1 MPAHRASQEQ
11 LKPSAEQ
18 SSSAP
23 AETKSPERQSAEAQ
37 KAEGVLQQYLS
48 AESSAANVR
57 VENDVEERTQT
68 ADASHGYVPYL
79 ESLLREVAD
88 NDEWFGDSSEEQA
101 KEKALLQSTAAAAE
115 TNLNGLKTAI
125 ESLPTASPV
134 RERLRKAYVE
144 RRGRLTELLA
154 SADTRFENAELRD
167 PEAVVHGTLE
177 TMRMMTVDEAV
188 DWTQRMMSMIDG
200 NNWQSGGLKETYGK
214 LAMACRQGLQSKL
227 ADEKVSARE
236 DPKKMRVHAAHC
248 MEIAKLF
255 TDRGSP
261 IDNNLTDID
270 FAADMAREAMD
281 FRELALRYV
290 ESGMKRENP
299 VRWYVRGAAPKVLAK
314 IAALPPQT
322 RDDPQVVRMTDI
334 LRGEPKGIEGMSEQ
348 YAVLRQ
354 LECLLAGTQAPNLEE
369 ELQKQLGG
377 FMEHA
382 FAEFETFLNGGWGGA
397 ASLESINAAIG
408 NPPMSDMQVEAWK
421 LLADIQGY
429 GYDVSDKTWS
439 YVAEGAKIAAMIAAG
454 IAVGIATG
462 GLGVIGAAVVGGATM
477 TATNALIN
485 QQGFDNTG
493 DALKTYGTDFALNA
507 GTMGAA
513 RYLSA
518 GRAAYQLSRAGLL
531 QQAGGVGNIMKIAGQ
546 KGGLRIINSFDD
558 AASIGTRLSGA
569 TLEGAAD
576 TVIGASLD
584 TAVQGGTFLENL
596 QNNAMFFGLN
606 YAEFAGPGVRR
617 LRGMP
622 PEELHG
628 VAGVVH
634 AAGAERAKLNA
645 LCDGTDLDPQ
655 DLLKTQDLP
664 AKLTGLPAEKAA
676 AIAEG
681 VASMRAVQT
690 EFEDAFNKIKAGTA
704 EKGDG
709 KASDGGDK
717 KEEQVPADDVV
728 PSPLPSPEPSPVPPP
743 VPTPPPVPKPT
754 PAPPPKP
761 SPAPVPTPIPRPVP
775 SDSESNRTQVFKVVR
790 DDVDARKGEIV
801 TERPKREPF
810 RVGQEVYSLSAT
822 NGVAE
827 RGWFLRQAADG
838 QFIVVKTTSDGGQ
851 FSRIFN
857 QERVAHI
864 SEVEGGPETKGSM
877 PKNKA
882 FEMLRRKF
890 SVVGQQRLLDEQQ
903 VRLLFRNDLRQQN
916 VGNCYLIA
924 AFNSLKQS
932 PHFHELMAMSIR
944 QTSPPERSGYVVSF
958 PLGSLKKTRTVHVDI
973 GDLFDQKLHKADRKG
988 RTSLK
993 AVQGSLGWK
1002 ILEAAFIKDQT
1013 GKLDRAAVEG
1023 GFGHNALG
1031 AMFQGNATRDEV
1043 GRFQQLPIAELSPRD
1058 VKQTEE
1064 WLNRFSNGQDIAT
1077 VNSRVM
1083 QGKNDTYTYDVQGT
1097 YGLVKI
1103 FYQHAYSIQSVD
1115 KFARRVVVKNPHDTS
1130 KAIVL
1135 SYEDFMKAFTH
1146 VSSVKLD
1153 FDKLFT

>member
-1 MPAHRASQEQ
+1 MSAHRASQEQ

-23 AETKSPERQSAEAQ
+23 AETKSQGQQSAEAQ

-48 AESSAANVR
+48 AESSAANMR

-68 ADASHGYVPYL
+68 AEASHGYVPYL
-79 ESLLREVAD
+79 ESLLKEVED
-88 NDEWFGDSSEEQA
+88 QDDWFGDSSEEQA
-101 KEKALLQSTAAAAE
+101 KEKALLQSAAGAVE
-115 TNLNGLKTAI
+115 TNLNGLKAAI
-125 ESLPTASPV
+125 ETLPASSPV
-134 RERLRKAYVE
+134 HERLRKAYVE
-144 RRGRLTELLA
+144 RRSRLTELLS
-154 SADTRFENAELRD
+154 SADTRFENVELRD
-167 PEAVVHGTLE
+167 PEAAVRNTLE

-214 LAMACRQGLQSKL
+214 LAMACRQGLQAKL

-299 VRWYVRGAAPKVLAK
+299 VRWYTRGATPKVLEK

-322 RDDPQVVRMTDI
+322 RDDPQVVSMVEI
-334 LRGEPKGIEGMSEQ
+334 LRAEPKGIEGMSEQ
-348 YAVLRQ
+348 YAVLRR
-354 LECLLAGTQAPNLEE
+354 LECILAGTQPPNLEE
-369 ELQKQLGG
+369 ELQRQLGG

-397 ASLESINAAIG
+397 ASLEGINAAIG
-408 NPPMSDMQVEAWK
+408 NPPMSDTQVEAWK

-454 IAVGIATG
+454 IAVGVATG

-507 GTMGAA
+507 TTMGAA

-531 QQAGGVGNIMKIAGQ
+531 QPAGGVGNIMKIAGQ

-606 YAEFAGPGVRR
+606 YAEFAGPGVRK

-628 VAGVVH
+628 VAGIVH
-634 AAGAERAKLNA
+634 AAGTERAKLNTR
-645 LCDGTDLDPQ
+645 CDGTDLDPQ

-681 VASMRAVQT
+681 VASMRAVQE
-690 EFEDAFNKIKAGTA
+690 EFADAFNKLKSGV
-704 EKGDG
+704 
-709 KASDGGDK
+709 SDAPTPIGE
-717 KEEQVPADDVV
+717 EEQAPTDDVA
-728 PSPLPSPEPSPVPPP
+728 PTPSPEPSPVPPSP
-743 VPTPPPVPKPT
+743 SPAPEPAPAPQPAPSPTPAPKPIPTPPPAPRPKPVPPPPT
-754 PAPPPKP
+754 PAPKPQPAPEPPKP
-761 SPAPVPTPIPRPVP
+761 SPRPAPYDPDQYKTRMYTPVGKEA
-775 SDSESNRTQVFKVVR
+775 DAKAGEVVAEQLR
-790 DDVDARKGEIV
+790 A
-801 TERPKREPF
+801 PKRGAV
-810 RVGQEVYSLSAT
+810 RGNQEV
-822 NGVAE
+822 
-827 RGWFLRQAADG
+827 
-838 QFIVVKTTSDGGQ
+838 
-851 FSRIFN
+851 
-857 QERVAHI
+857 
-864 SEVEGGPETKGSM
+864 
-877 PKNKA
+877 
-882 FEMLRRKF
+882 
-890 SVVGQQRLLDEQQ
+890 
-903 VRLLFRNDLRQQN
+903 
-916 VGNCYLIA
+916 
-924 AFNSLKQS
+924 
-932 PHFHELMAMSIR
+932 
-944 QTSPPERSGYVVSF
+944 
-958 PLGSLKKTRTVHVDI
+958 
-973 GDLFDQKLHKADRKG
+973 
-988 RTSLK
+988 
-993 AVQGSLGWK
+993 
-1002 ILEAAFIKDQT
+1002 
-1013 GKLDRAAVEG
+1013 
-1023 GFGHNALG
+1023 
-1031 AMFQGNATRDEV
+1031 
-1043 GRFQQLPIAELSPRD
+1043 
-1058 VKQTEE
+1058 
-1064 WLNRFSNGQDIAT
+1064 
-1077 VNSRVM
+1077 
-1083 QGKNDTYTYDVQGT
+1083 
-1097 YGLVKI
+1097 
-1103 FYQHAYSIQSVD
+1103 
-1115 KFARRVVVKNPHDTS
+1115 
-1130 KAIVL
+1130 
-1135 SYEDFMKAFTH
+1135 
-1146 VSSVKLD
+1146 
-1153 FDKLFT
+1153 